1 MKHNT
6 KRILSVLV
14 CVLLAAALALGTL
27 GCKAA
32 EPSTEPS
39 AAVMENGATLG
50 TGAAAFT
57 FTVVDPDGK
66 ETTVT
71 VKTDKTT
78 VGDALT
84 ELGLISGTE
93 GEYGLMVDTI
103 NGITLDYNADQMYW
117 AFYIDG
123 EYAMTGVDSTDVV
136 AGSVYTFKAEKG

>member
-14 CVLLAAALALGTL
+14 CILLAAALALGTL

-32 EPSTEPS
+32 EKTEEPT

-50 TGAAAFT
+50 TGATAFT

-71 VKTDKTT
+71 IQTDKTT
-78 VGDALT
+78 VGDALV
-84 ELGLISGTE
+84 ELGLVSGTE
-93 GEYGLMVDTI
+93 SEYGLMVDTI
-103 NGITLDYNADQMYW
+103 NGITLDYNTDGMYW

-123 EYAMTGVDSTDVV
+123 EYAMTGVDSTDIV

>member
-14 CVLLAAALALGTL
+14 CVLLAAALAMGTL

-32 EPSTEPS
+32 DSNTEPS

-50 TGAAAFT
+50 TGATAFT

-93 GEYGLMVDTI
+93 SEYGLMVDTI
-103 NGITLDYNADQMYW
+103 NGITLDYNTDGMYW

>member
-6 KRILSVLV
+6 KRILSMLV

-27 GCKAA
+27 GCTAA
-32 EPSTEPS
+32 EPSTEPT

-50 TGAAAFT
+50 TGATAFT

-71 VKTDKTT
+71 IKTDKTT

-84 ELGLISGTE
+84 ELGLVSGTE
-93 GEYGLMVDTI
+93 SEYGLMVDTI
-103 NGITLDYNADQMYW
+103 NGITLDYNTDGMYW

-123 EYAMTGVDSTDVV
+123 EYAMTGVDSTDVA
-136 AGSVYTFKAEKG
+136 AGSVYTFQAEK

>member
-1 MKHNT
+1 MKHNA

-27 GCKAA
+27 GCKAVD
-32 EPSTEPS
+32 STPETT

-50 TGAAAFT
+50 TGSTAFT
-57 FTVVDPDGK
+57 FTVVDPEGK

-71 VKTDKTT
+71 IQTDKTT
-78 VGDALT
+78 VGDALV
-84 ELGLISGTE
+84 ELGLVSGTE
-93 GEYGLMVDTI
+93 SEYGLMVDTI
-103 NGITLDYNADQMYW
+103 NGITLDYNTDGMYW

-136 AGSVYTFKAEKG
+136 AGTVYAFKAEK

>member
-1 MKHNT
+1 MKHN
-6 KRILSVLV
+6 RILSVLM

-32 EPSTEPS
+32 PSSEPT
-39 AAVMENGATLG
+39 AAVMEDGATLG
-50 TGAAAFT
+50 NGAAAFT
-57 FTVVDPDGK
+57 FTVVDPEGK

-103 NGITLDYNADQMYW
+103 NGITLNYDADKMYW

-136 AGSVYTFKAEKG
+136 AGSVYTFKAEKA